1 MVCPN
6 CGKENASPFA
16 FCVACGKPLVT
27 VQAGPVPGAAAPP
40 PMATPPRKK
49 SPGPLIAIIAVVI
62 VVLISAAAYFVR
74 HVNTETADQRI
85 GRLMREATGAQPI
98 KEKGFAR
105 DREFDNAFRDQF
117 RKLVQLNQDYSAASE
132 KLDTSAI
139 GKLNTPESFADPVTG
154 SLALK
159 QIHAAFDLDAAQEKK
174 VKEILSDLRHT
185 LETHTWSGSDRADA
199 LKGFDRGV
207 AQQTPI
213 RERLITTEKA
223 WVDSLDDMYGYAGQ
237 NSTLFTVADGRLRIS
252 NNSVLMEFNTRLRL
266 EESRRMAFVSA
277 KKDFDQFQAN
287 LLNRMGVSQKDVGI
301 PGDH

>member
-1 MVCPN
+1 MFCPH

-16 FCVACGKPLVT
+16 LCAGCGKPLAT
-27 VQAGPVPGAAAPP
+27 VQAGSVPTAAAPP
-40 PMATPPRKK
+40 PMAALPRKK
-49 SPGPLIAIIAVVI
+49 STGPLIAVIAVVLLA
-62 VVLISAAAYFVR
+62 LISAGAYLVS
-74 HVNTETADQRI
+74 HVNTETADQHI

-98 KEKGFAR
+98 QEKGFAR
-105 DREFDNAFRDQF
+105 DRKFDDAFRDQF
-117 RKLVQLNQDYSAASE
+117 RKLIQINQEYSSASE

-139 GKLNTPESFADPVTG
+139 GKLNTPESFADPMTG
-154 SLALK
+154 SLALQ

-174 VKEILSDLRHT
+174 VKEILGDLRRT
-185 LETHTWSGSDRADA
+185 LETNTWSESDRVSA
-199 LKGFDRGV
+199 LKGFDQGV

-237 NSTLFTVADGRLRIS
+237 NYSVFTVADGHLRIS
-252 NNSVLMEFNTRLRL
+252 NSSVLMEFNTRLHL
-266 EESRRMAFVSA
+266 EESRRMAFVGA
-277 KKDFDQFQAN
+277 KKAFDQFQAN